1 MDLTWQ
7 CALMDCAPQYST
19 CAIPVTRR
27 ATNSRSWAMVH
38 LGSSNLE
45 NSDGSACDQLPTGEK
60 YSTDCFACT
69 RPLHARRSTNN
80 AFGPRANAVS
90 TAHRSSTCPAVR
102 RMEL

>member
-1 MDLTWQ
+1 
-7 CALMDCAPQYST
+7 
-19 CAIPVTRR
+19 
-27 ATNSRSWAMVH
+27 MVH

-90 TAHRSSTCPAVR
+90 TAHQSIDMSGGASDGIDVNQSLNFALSGFMIPGGFDGVS
-102 RMEL
+102 